1 MNNNHLLIYFFTS
14 FIAID
19 ERNNETVSEAQ
30 TVPQKR
36 SVPQYHQSMSLA
48 GGKKE

>member
-1 MNNNHLLIYFFTS
+1 MNDNHLFIYFFTS

-36 SVPQYHQSMSLA
+36 SVSQYYSFSLA